1 MFDPFVFDKMVTL
14 IGVNRPV
21 VNPPLRSYDPAIQL
35 DLAYYIHQIKG
46 SNFQIQARLEL
57 LNNKARDMII
67 FFKKEYNL
75 ENE

>member
-1 MFDPFVFDKMVTL
+1 MFDPFVFNKMVTL

-21 VNPPLRSYDPAIQL
+21 VNPPLRSYDPIIQQG
-35 DLAYYIHQIKG
+35 LAYYIHQIKG

-57 LNNKARDMII
+57 LNDKAKNMIQ
-67 FFKKEYNL
+67 FLKKEYHF